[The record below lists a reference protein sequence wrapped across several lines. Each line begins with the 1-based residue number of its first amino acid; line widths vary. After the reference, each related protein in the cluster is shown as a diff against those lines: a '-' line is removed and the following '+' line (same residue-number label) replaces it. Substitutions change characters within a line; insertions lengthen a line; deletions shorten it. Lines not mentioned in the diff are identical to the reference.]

1 VPVGTDIGGN
11 DAIVVIPQSAADAV
25 ASVSGLVAVLL
36 LLIGVGAVMAMGRVP
51 RCRRCGHRA
60 TVTEEYE
67 ASERPR
73 LLAVAYR
80 CPACKDLVTRRT
92 VDVPCQ

>member
-67 ASERPR
+67 ASEGPR
-73 LLAVAYR
+73 LLAVA
-80 CPACKDLVTRRT
+80 
-92 VDVPCQ
+92 